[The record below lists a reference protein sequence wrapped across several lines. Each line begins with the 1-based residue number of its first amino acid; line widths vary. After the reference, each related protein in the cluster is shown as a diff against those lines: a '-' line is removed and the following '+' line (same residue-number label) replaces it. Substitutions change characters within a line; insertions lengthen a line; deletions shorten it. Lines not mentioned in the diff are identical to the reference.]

1 MWKQNCCLSPNA
13 YIFYIAIVNMKRN
26 KIVIIQIRLYCWMAI
41 QTYLLAWRLIKTIEV
56 SFEGSFKWNLTCNRL
71 WSYLALNYSQ
81 HLSPSLPRRQ
91 NLIRLSTWCKCISGM
106 HTCLVLFKCRLSFFF
121 SLSHIETWLSCHK
134 LELLYFSCTLF
145 PLGFLFFKF
154 LTWRNQHRPQCFK
167 SKWFPPCIH

>member
-1 MWKQNCCLSPNA
+1 
-13 YIFYIAIVNMKRN
+13 MKRN
-26 KIVIIQIRLYCWMAI
+26 KIVTIQIRLYCWMAI

-81 HLSPSLPRRQ
+81 HLSSSLLRRQ
-91 NLIRLSTWCKCISGM
+91 NLIRLCTWCKCISLIQYILIM
-106 HTCLVLFKCRLSFFF
+106 RCRDAHLSCFVLSVVCRFF

-145 PLGFLFFKF
+145 PLGYLFFKF